1 VFSVLIALYYDELI
15 KGDFMTQV
23 GDYQDNYRSG
33 ASYFF
38 QGFELIRTKGLKRFV
53 LVPLFINLIL
63 FSTAFYFLLDYI
75 QMSIDYVINIVPDWL
90 SVIKDAIAYILWP
103 IAVITVLL
111 IFALVFGTLANWI
124 AAPFNGFLSEKVE
137 RHLSGES
144 LGDEGLLDALKD
156 TPRTL
161 GREFSKLGYF
171 IPRALGFLLLFF
183 LLPLIGQIIWFLFTA
198 WMMAV
203 QYVDY
208 PFDNHKSAFRY
219 TRDTLRQDKSRAFS
233 FGIMVNVFSFIPVV
247 NFVVMPVSI
256 CGATAMYVDH
266 FRHKAAQLD

>member
-1 VFSVLIALYYDELI
+1 MNQPAAYA
-15 KGDFMTQV
+15 
-23 GDYQDNYRSG
+23 DNNRSG

-63 FSTAFYFLLDYI
+63 FCSAFYYLIDYI
-75 QMSIDYVINIVPDWL
+75 QFSVSYILDIIPDWM
-90 SVIKDAIAYILWP
+90 SFIKDGLTYILWP
-103 IAVITVLL
+103 IAIITVLL
-111 IFALVFGTLANWI
+111 IFALIFGTLANWI

-144 LGDEGLLDALKD
+144 MGDEGLFDALKD
-156 TPRTL
+156 TPRSL
-161 GREFSKLGYF
+161 GRELSKLGYF
-171 IPRALGFLLLFF
+171 IPRAIGFLLLFF
-183 LLPLIGQIIWFLFTA
+183 FLPLFGQIIWFLFTA
-198 WMMAV
+198 WMMSV

-208 PFDNHKSAFRY
+208 PFDNHKDKFTA
-219 TRDTLRQDKSRAFS
+219 TRDALRQDKSRAFS

-256 CGATAMYVDH
+256 CGATAMYVEH
-266 FRHKAAQLD
+266 FRFKKT

>member
-1 VFSVLIALYYDELI
+1 MNDPMVYH
-15 KGDFMTQV
+15 
-23 GDYQDNYRSG
+23 DNHRSG

-53 LVPLFINLIL
+53 LVPLVINLLL
-63 FSTAFYFLLDYI
+63 FSTAFYFLIDYI
-75 QMSIDYVINIVPDWL
+75 QQSVNYIVDAIPEWM
-90 SVIKDAIAYILWP
+90 SVIKDALAYILWP
-103 IAVITVLL
+103 IAIITVLL
-111 IFALVFGTLANWI
+111 AFALIFGTLANWI

-137 RHLSGES
+137 RYLSGEQM
-144 LGDEGLLDALKD
+144 GEDGLLDAIKD
-156 TPRTL
+156 TPRAL

-171 IPRALGFLLLFF
+171 IPRAIGFLLLFIF
-183 LLPLIGQIIWFLFTA
+183 VPVFGQVIWFLFTA

-208 PFDNHKSAFRY
+208 PFDNHKAQFRY
-219 TRDTLRQDKSRAFS
+219 TRDALRQDKSRAFS
-233 FGIMVNVFSFIPVV
+233 FGIMVNIFSFIPII

-266 FRHKAAQLD
+266 FRYKGAHMN